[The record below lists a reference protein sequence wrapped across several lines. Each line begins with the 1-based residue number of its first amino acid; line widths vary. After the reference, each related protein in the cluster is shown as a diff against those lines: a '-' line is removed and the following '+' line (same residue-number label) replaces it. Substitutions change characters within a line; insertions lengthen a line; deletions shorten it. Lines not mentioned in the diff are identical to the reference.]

1 MPGDSPTVKA
11 PSKSKDG
18 PVVVVYDLELAKF
31 DESIAMCNAL
41 SMDKALELAQSNKS
55 IADWEL
61 RKAKFIR
68 QVKESLIN
76 PSGGVAEAF
85 PEVRI

>member
-11 PSKSKDG
+11 PARFDEAIS
-18 PVVVVYDLELAKF
+18 LAK
-31 DESIAMCNAL
+31 AL
-41 SMDKALELAQSNKS
+41 SMDKAIELAQSNKS

-61 RKAKFIR
+61 RKIKFIR
-68 QVKESLIN
+68 QVKQAMLNSK
-76 PSGGVAEAF
+76 GGVVDAF